1 MWNTQQKK
9 WEQSATR
16 VVASSNYGSQGTFAT
31 MVTNV
36 LMVGEVTTGYRR
48 YQGNHR
54 KYRKK
59 GNTVD
64 LGTQSN

>member
-16 VVASSNYGSQGTFAT
+16 VVVSSNHGNQGTFAT

-36 LMVGEVTTGYRR
+36 LMVGEVTIGYCR
-48 YQGNHR
+48 YQGNQR
-54 KYRKK
+54 KYRNK

-64 LGTQSN
+64 LGIKSK